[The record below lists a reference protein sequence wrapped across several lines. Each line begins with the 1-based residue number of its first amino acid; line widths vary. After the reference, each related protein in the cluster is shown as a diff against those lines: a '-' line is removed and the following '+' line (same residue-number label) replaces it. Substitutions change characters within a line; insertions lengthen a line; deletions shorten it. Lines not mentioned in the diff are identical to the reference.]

1 MPCRRGAEQRCDG
14 GTAAGV
20 RRGPPGASSPGASPA
35 EDDPAEGGARSAR
48 AIPRR
53 DGNRAQRLEGR
64 ARAGRLRARRGPGT
78 PGGPTG
84 SGRRAGAPSGGAGT
98 AGRAGTHVTAAP
110 PVSASASGG
119 AGRPGQ
125 PRGRTWRASGLP
137 RNLSSCCGSR
147 LRTCSTFAMFLSGGA
162 PLPGRPPERSPEAG
176 GVTAAP
182 PLNLER
188 GGRPGRGRGSPTG
201 CARGGGAAYA
211 VQAQGR
217 RARARPRCPASAR
230 HARTQRRTHARTQR
244 AGRLGCA
251 RSGGEK
257 LRARSP
263 SRCCAQAR
271 RGPRGGATG
280 WQGAGCR
287 GSLEA
292 GPSGML
298 RREDSH
304 REGYLLR
311 ARGGQPWCKVLYS
324 IIVKRR
330 NFHFTLAYVV
340 PGTGRD

>member
-35 EDDPAEGGARSAR
+35 EGDPAEGGARSAR

-230 HARTQRRTHARTQR
+230 HARTHAATHARTHAAGWPAR
-244 AGRLGCA
+244 LRALRRREAARAEPLPVLCAGAARAAGRGYRVA
-251 RSGGEK
+251 GGGVSWKSGGGAV
-257 LRARSP
+257 RD
-263 SRCCAQAR
+263 AQK
-271 RGPRGGATG
+271 
-280 WQGAGCR
+280 
-287 GSLEA
+287 
-292 GPSGML
+292 
-298 RREDSH
+298 
-304 REGYLLR
+304 
-311 ARGGQPWCKVLYS
+311 GGQSSRRLFTQGPWGP
-324 IIVKRR
+324 
-330 NFHFTLAYVV
+330 AVV
-340 PGTGRD
+340 